1 MITEQI
7 IADLYKQIRDF
18 QNLNSAMADA
28 LHISNTEFE
37 ILYYIGFF
45 GEGCTQ
51 KEICNYTNI
60 SKSSINSA
68 IKKMIREGNLYIV
81 HSEGRKD
88 LYLTETG
95 RKLVRENIDPYVTVQ
110 LETIEDMK
118 EEAEQMMNSLKK
130 YIELFEDKAGS
141 YEG

>member
-28 LHISNTEFE
+28 LHISDTEFE
-37 ILYYIGFF
+37 IFYYIGFF

-51 KEICNYTNI
+51 KEICSYTNI

-68 IKKMIREGNLYIV
+68 IKKMIREGYLYIV

-88 LYLTETG
+88 LYLTEAG

-110 LETIEDMK
+110 IETIEDMK